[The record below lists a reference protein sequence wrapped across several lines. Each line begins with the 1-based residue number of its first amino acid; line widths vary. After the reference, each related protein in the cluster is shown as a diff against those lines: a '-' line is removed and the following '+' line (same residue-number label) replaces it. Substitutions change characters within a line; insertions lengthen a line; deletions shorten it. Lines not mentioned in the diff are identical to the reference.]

1 MFYSK
6 HHFVFV
12 QLQMADGGLE
22 AYFNPT
28 YVEGA
33 YFNQTYVEEVDT
45 SFSPCS
51 VTIPGFNTWGLTATY
66 MVVFLLGTVGNSV
79 VVLVLC
85 CMKKGR
91 GSTDVYIMHLALA
104 DFLFSLTLPF
114 WAVDAT
120 SGWIFGTAL
129 CKTMSGFQEASL
141 YSSVFLLAC
150 ISVDRHLAIVKATSV
165 LLSRH
170 MLVKVLCTL
179 AWLGSGLLS
188 LPAVLKKQSVEAEEL
203 GRSICYEKLDGEH
216 GERWLV
222 VLLVLRHTFGF
233 FLPMGVMAVCYTWT
247 VVTLLRNR
255 SQQKQKA
262 IHVILAVVVAFVV
275 CWLPYNVGVL
285 VDSLI
290 RGRWLEVESCV
301 MLHGLETFLS
311 VTQVL
316 AFVHCALNPVLY
328 AFVGQKFRKQLSLTL
343 YDRGLIRRG
352 YRSSSRSRGSVN
364 SGGSSRSRNTSVN
377 V

>member
-1 MFYSK
+1 MFPSK
-6 HHFVFV
+6 HKFVFV
-12 QLQMADGGLE
+12 QLMLLE
-22 AYFNPT
+22 GF
-28 YVEGA
+28 EDF
-33 YFNQTYVEEVDT
+33 FNQTYVDVEEDA
-45 SFSPCS
+45 SFRPCS
-51 VTIPGFNTWGLTATY
+51 VIIPGFNTWGLTVAY
-66 MVVFLLGTVGNSV
+66 MVVSVLGTVGNSV
-79 VVLVLC
+79 VIFVLC

-120 SGWIFGTAL
+120 AGWVFGTTL
-129 CKTMSGFQEASL
+129 CKALSGFQEASL

-165 LLSRH
+165 LSSRRL
-170 MLVKVLCTL
+170 LVKVLCTL
-179 AWLGSGLLS
+179 AWLGSGLLC
-188 LPAVLKKQSVEAEEL
+188 LPAVLGKQSADPREL
-203 GRSICYEKLDGEH
+203 GRSICYEQLDGES

-247 VVTLLRNR
+247 VVTLLRTRN
-255 SQQKQKA
+255 QQKQKA

-285 VDSLI
+285 VESLI
-290 RGRWLEVESCV
+290 RGHWLKIESCA
-301 MLHGLETFLS
+301 MMHGLETFLS

-328 AFVGQKFRKQLSLTL
+328 AFVGQKFRRQLSLTL
-343 YDRGLIRRG
+343 YNHGLIRRR
-352 YRSSSRSRGSVN
+352 YQSYSRSRGSVN
-364 SGGSSRSRNTSVN
+364 SAGSSRSRNTSVA